1 MATTSKFNEILNQI
15 DDLSYADQEM
25 LIDIVKKRL
34 IENRRDEIADNIKKA
49 HQEYKS
55 GNVVRGSVADIINEL
70 NN

>member
-1 MATTSKFNEILNQI
+1 MTTTSKLNEILDQI
-15 DDLSYADQEM
+15 DDLPYADQEM

-34 IENRRDEIADNIKKA
+34 IENRRDQIADNIKKA

-55 GNVVRGSVADIINEL
+55 GNAIRGSVEDIINEL

>member
-15 DDLSYADQEM
+15 DNLSYADQEM

-34 IENRRDEIADNIKKA
+34 IENRRDEIADNIKQA

-55 GNVVRGSVADIINEL
+55 GNVVRGSVEDIINEL

>member
-1 MATTSKFNEILNQI
+1 MTTTLKFNEILDQI
-15 DDLSYADQEM
+15 DNLSYVYQET

-34 IENRRDEIADNIKKA
+34 IENRRDEIANNTKKA

-55 GNVVRGSVADIINEL
+55 GNVVRGYVEDIINEL

>member
-1 MATTSKFNEILNQI
+1 MTTTSKFNEILDQI
-15 DDLSYADQEM
+15 DNLPYADQEM
-25 LIDIVKKRL
+25 LIDIVKKKL

-55 GNVVRGSVADIINEL
+55 GNVVRGSVEDIINEL

>member
-1 MATTSKFNEILNQI
+1 MKTTSKFNEILDQI

-34 IENRRDEIADNIKKA
+34 IENRRDEIADNIRKA

-55 GNVVRGSVADIINEL
+55 ENVVRGSVEDIINEL